1 MVEEDG
7 EGWVWSEWWVPF
19 FKVTEVLQSS
29 LTDLF
34 ISVLTFLVI
43 PVTQAALNINRV
55 QQFQVVI
62 FILELFPKSYLL
74 CSRPRG

>member
-1 MVEEDG
+1 MVEEDV

-29 LTDLF
+29 LPDLF
-34 ISVLTFLVI
+34 ISVLTFVII

-62 FILELFPKSYLL
+62 FILELFPKSCLL